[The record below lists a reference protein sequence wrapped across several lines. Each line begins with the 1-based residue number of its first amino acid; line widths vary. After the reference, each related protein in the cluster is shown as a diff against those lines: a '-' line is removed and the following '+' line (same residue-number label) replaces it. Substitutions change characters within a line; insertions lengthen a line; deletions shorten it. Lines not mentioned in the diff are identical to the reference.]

1 MFVKRLINPLL
12 PRSQPWITRQS
23 YAHELVNAL
32 TYPTAIAMVEGG
44 VVGVLAKKAFDVPPL
59 IFATIM
65 AAPMFANLTSFVW
78 AYLARGKP
86 KVKAIN
92 ILQVATLLC
101 IAAIATLPTTGPGP
115 YLLAGVVVLARCLL
129 AGVVTLRSSVWRMN
143 YPRHIRAQVTGRLV
157 LINTIILATAP
168 LLGYAALDYHE
179 HAFRVIYPL
188 SLLVAMIGVAAFAR
202 VRLRGERDLLRYERS
217 LGARPQ
223 PHGTPAPIYEYD
235 PKAPA
240 TPPPDAP
247 SADAPSADADD
258 PDSGTAAARIRDPK
272 SGTRNASPNFWQVLK
287 QDHFFRTYMFWQFVA
302 GSANMCGEVVII
314 YVIAEATDGL
324 AFEYVLSILLAMAL
338 PMAIATIALPYWA
351 RQLDRMHVAA
361 FRAKQGRYW
370 VANQAGNLVGAMLV
384 ATLTGS
390 VWIPL
395 AILFGARLIQG
406 VVRGAGMLAW
416 NLGHN
421 DFADRRMV
429 ATYMGIHVTLT
440 GIRGAFAPFLGMALY
455 AGWNELTIPSTAI
468 VLWPG
473 FDGIGYWL
481 FAITTALAAA
491 SEVGF
496 RRLHNSIRATGAAA
510 LPAD

>member
-1 MFVKRLINPLL
+1 MLYQRLISPLL

-59 IFATIM
+59 LFAMIM

-78 AYLARGKP
+78 AYVARGRS
-86 KVKAIN
+86 KVRVIN
-92 ILQVATLLC
+92 VLQVAVLVC
-101 IAAIATLPTTGPGP
+101 VASIAALPTTM
-115 YLLAGVVVLARCLL
+115 AGAYMLTGLVVLARCILV
-129 AGVVTLRSSVWRMN
+129 GVVTLRSTVWRMN

-157 LINTIILATAP
+157 LINTIILAIAP
-168 LLGYAALDYHE
+168 LLGYALVDYRPE
-179 HAFRVIYPL
+179 AFRFIYPA
-188 SLLVAMIGVAAFAR
+188 SLLVGLIGVVAFSK

-223 PHGTPAPIYEYD
+223 PHGIPAPIYEYD
-235 PKAPA
+235 PKSTPA
-240 TPPPDAP
+240 THHAP
-247 SADAPSADADD
+247 NPQSPTPNAQP
-258 PDSGTAAARIRDPK
+258 
-272 SGTRNASPNFWQVLK
+272 TRPNFWQVLK
-287 QDHFFRTYMFWQFVA
+287 QDHFFRAYMFWQFFA

-314 YVIAEATDGL
+314 YVIADATDGL
-324 AFEYVLSILLAMAL
+324 PLEYMLSILLAMAM

-351 RQLDRMHVAA
+351 RQLDTMHVAA
-361 FRAKQGRYW
+361 FRARQGRFW
-370 VANQAGNLVGAMLV
+370 IANQAGNFIGAMLV

-390 VWIPL
+390 IWVPL
-395 AILFGARLIQG
+395 LILFGARLIQG

-440 GIRGAFAPFLGMALY
+440 GIRGAVAPFLGMALY
-455 AGWNELTIPSTAI
+455 AGWRELSIPGTPI
-468 VLWPG
+468 VLLPAFAG
-473 FDGIGYWL
+473 VGYWVFL
-481 FAITTALAAA
+481 VTTLMAAM

-496 RRLHNSIRATGAAA
+496 RTLYRAIRATGSPAV
-510 LPAD
+510 PAD